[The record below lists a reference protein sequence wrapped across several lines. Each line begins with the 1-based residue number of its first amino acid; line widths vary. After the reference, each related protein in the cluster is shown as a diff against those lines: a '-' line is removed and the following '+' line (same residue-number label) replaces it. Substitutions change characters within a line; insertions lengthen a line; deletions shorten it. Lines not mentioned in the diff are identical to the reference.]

1 MNSHNINSAT
11 EGLLQIYKI
20 NKRAV
25 LNLLK
30 NFFKYYKLDKS
41 IISINFTTDKE
52 IIFLHKKY
60 FSKNKTTDVITLDW
74 SEGKNIEGEIF
85 INLVQAKRQA
95 IIYKQ
100 TIQKEI
106 ARLVIHGLL
115 HLLGYDDVT
124 IKKQKTMISK
134 QEFLISKFLK

>member
-30 NFFKYYKLDKS
+30 KFFKYYKLDKS